1 MAFHGTNVDVA
12 RPTRTRS
19 ASPSRRRAATYTLGL
34 VGRDLADRAPA
45 MTPRRVLPALIA
57 VLVVALGVAAL
68 RTELLRLRYALAE
81 ATLEEQRLLDEER
94 ALKAQRRRLRDPV
107 HLARRA
113 GELGFV
119 RPENL
124 VDLPAPS
131 ARGERSVLAD
141 ATAPQ
146 TRRPGRP

>member
-1 MAFHGTNVDVA
+1 MAFHGTNVDLA
-12 RPTRTRS
+12 RPARARA
-19 ASPSRRRAATYTLGL
+19 ASPTRRRTAARTLGL
-34 VGRDLADRAPA
+34 IGRDLADRAPT
-45 MTPRRVLPALIA
+45 MTPRRVLPILIT

-119 RPENL
+119 RPEHL
-124 VDLPAPS
+124 IDLPAAS
-131 ARGERSVLAD
+131 ARSDRSVLTD
-141 ATAPQ
+141 ATASS
-146 TRRPGRP
+146 TRGPGRP